1 MGQTMGSKHI
11 VLSNPK
17 HKEGNDITL
26 EQAQLNIA

>member
-17 HKEGNDITL
+17 HKERNITL
-26 EQAQLNIA
+26 EKAQLNIA